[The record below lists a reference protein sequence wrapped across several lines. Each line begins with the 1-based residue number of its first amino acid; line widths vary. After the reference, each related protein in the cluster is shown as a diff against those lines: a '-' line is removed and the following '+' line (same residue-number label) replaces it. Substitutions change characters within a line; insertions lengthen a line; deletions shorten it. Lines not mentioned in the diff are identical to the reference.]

1 MAETETLLV
10 AETNGRN
17 RNTFGSRNQCPK
29 PKHLKKQKQFSVAG
43 LQPGFQLQDCN
54 QYFWGVAISQFWAQ
68 NTSDL
73 LKGYSPSRFFTS
85 QNKII
90 KITLG
95 SKGPGTKGKL
105 DFHRQKT

>member
-1 MAETETLLV
+1 MAETETLSV

-17 RNTFGSRNQCPK
+17 RNTSKNK
-29 PKHLKKQKQFSVAG
+29 NS
-43 LQPGFQLQDCN
+43 FQLQDCN
-54 QYFWGVAISQFWAQ
+54 QHFSYRIAASILGGLQFQ
-68 NTSDL
+68 NVG
-73 LKGYSPSRFFTS
+73 LKIPVIYLEDTHQPDCFTS

-90 KITLG
+90 KIKLG